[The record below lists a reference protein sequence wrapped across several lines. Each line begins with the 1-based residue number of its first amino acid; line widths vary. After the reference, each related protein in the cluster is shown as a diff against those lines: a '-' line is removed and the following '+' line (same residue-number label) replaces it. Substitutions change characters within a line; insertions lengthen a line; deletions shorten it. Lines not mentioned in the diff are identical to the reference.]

1 MLYDPTNWIQGS
13 SLLDGSGNRLIPG
26 KMKFV
31 WVDTD
36 TGKAEVYQVSE
47 SGGLVLGD
55 DGKPAKACVNLQLP
69 LTVVPEGVTYDA
81 GTTRRTAEG
90 GS

>member
-1 MLYDPTNWIQGS
+1 MLYDTTNWVFGS
-13 SLLDGSGNRLIPG
+13 TLIDGSGNRLIPG

-31 WVDTD
+31 WIDTD
-36 TGKAEVYQVSE
+36 TGKAEVYQVSD
-47 SGGLVLGD
+47 SGLVLGD